1 MKKQNKKQNKP
12 IQREYQ
18 ISRVDLIK
26 DDDVRPITESQT
38 EKVITDDLKTVVD
51 NFVNN
56 KTFAVDIKITRK
68 FVEELDGFDS

>member
-38 EKVITDDLKTVVD
+38 KKVITDDLKTVID
-51 NFVNN
+51 DFVNK